1 MNVYVFVGGKVIEF
15 RDSLDFEFQ
24 PISKG
29 KGLVEVNGESGGSV
43 VIGEGDA
50 VLLGGVTPVIW
61 KRPEGSS
68 RAISIGAGDRWF
80 VLRPITR
87 HARET
92 EGQADILTVYGQ
104 VQAGFQ
110 SAERVVGVFWLR
122 VGDLFIQSWN
132 IPSAAPEPEPEE
144 RQQ

>member
-50 VLLGGVTPVIW
+50 VLLGEPHFQ
-61 KRPEGSS
+61 
-68 RAISIGAGDRWF
+68 IGQPPAED
-80 VLRPITR
+80 LRLR
-87 HARET
+87 
-92 EGQADILTVYGQ
+92 GLTGELALEVRDPLPKL
-104 VQAGFQ
+104 V
-110 SAERVVGVFWLR
+110 
-122 VGDLFIQSWN
+122 DL
-132 IPSAAPEPEPEE
+132 PTLLG
-144 RQQ
+144 